1 MQIAK
6 LKAEQAVVQ
15 DQMTKD
21 RATVERL
28 EMLLDQARQES
39 ITAQTANQEL
49 QNEMSRLRQ
58 KCLNF
63 KLNYLQNQQNFD
75 NIKLK
80 LLSILNK
87 LVNFVDKL
95 QMKDLIA
102 REKKKKI
109 VGL

>member
-6 LKAEQAVVQ
+6 LKAEQAVIQ

-39 ITAQTANQEL
+39 ITAQTNNQEL

-58 KCLNF
+58 KMSELQT
-63 KLNYLQNQQNFD
+63 KL
-75 NIKLK
+75 
-80 LLSILNK
+80 
-87 LVNFVDKL
+87 
-95 QMKDLIA
+95 
-102 REKKKKI
+102 
-109 VGL
+109 